1 MASVAAM
8 NKREHYRT
16 EIISPSG
23 NTLIAD
29 EPVSNGGEDLGFSP
43 TELLASSLAACTCV
57 TLRMYA
63 DRKGWELDHIY
74 VDVNVA
80 PGEGKTLF
88 ARKIK
93 LSGNLDAQQLDR
105 LLYIANACPIS
116 RILSNPIDIQTV
128 LE

>member
-1 MASVAAM
+1 MLFRS
-8 NKREHYRT
+8 
-16 EIISPSG
+16 
-23 NTLIAD
+23 
-29 EPVSNGGEDLGFSP
+29 GFSP